1 MTDLTQL
8 RDYNK
13 CINLSVEDEL
23 TKLMEGLKCGVSVD
37 EYIGA
42 DVNEPIEC
50 DSDMIEHEVVDI
62 DSYGGSAHE
71 VTIGPSEDLDCF
83 LRLSSL
89 LSLQRGSD

>member
-1 MTDLTQL
+1 
-8 RDYNK
+8 
-13 CINLSVEDEL
+13 
-23 TKLMEGLKCGVSVD
+23 MEGLTCNVSVVD
-37 EYIGA
+37 CIGA
-42 DVNEPIEC
+42 DDDEPIEC

-71 VTIGPSEDLDCF
+71 VTIGPSEDLDCC